1 MIMGTELSS
10 ILQAIY
16 RFKSIH
22 HILLSFCSFV
32 NAVLKFIHDMSTL
45 AKALRQKGEHNS
57 RLCGEGWLK

>member
-32 NAVLKFIHDMSTL
+32 NAVLKFIHDMNISGS
-45 AKALRQKGEHNS
+45 ALPKRGT
-57 RLCGEGWLK
+57 